1 MRATIYATRAEAE
14 KAITAIDAARA
25 PDGTEERVRYV
36 RGREVS
42 RERVPAKP
50 WAEPIELDDGRF
62 AVPVSPRKLAAIE
75 GREVMVRG
83 ERLRVP
89 RAQDVSEIEIAADER
104 GEPIVRE
111 DGSVVLR
118 ERVRTEEPVDEPT
131 RTR

>member
-62 AVPVSPRKLAAIE
+62 ALNEPA
-75 GREVMVRG
+75 
-83 ERLRVP
+83 RLLCR
-89 RAQDVSEIEIAADER
+89 
-104 GEPIVRE
+104 
-111 DGSVVLR
+111 
-118 ERVRTEEPVDEPT
+118 DEPGSYLPYALQVAGFFDAL
-131 RTR
+131 RDDHPYFWVG